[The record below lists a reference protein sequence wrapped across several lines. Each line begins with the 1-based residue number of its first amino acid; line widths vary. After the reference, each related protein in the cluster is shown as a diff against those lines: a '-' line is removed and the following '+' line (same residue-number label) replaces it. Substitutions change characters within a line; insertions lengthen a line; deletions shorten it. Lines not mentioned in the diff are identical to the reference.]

1 MENHTY
7 NISQSRVALLLQN
20 PYQGGVERVLINL
33 ARGLRAQGILVDLLI
48 RSSESSF
55 LNQLEP
61 QVNVIQLDP
70 AENSDER
77 SALIDYCEKFHPAIL
92 LTGKK
97 EDSALAISIKSALA
111 VCPRIILGVHLNYT
125 AQLNSRRAG
134 VINKFR
140 RYRQIRKLYRG
151 ADTLIC
157 VSEGV
162 CDDISRILKKT
173 PVETLVLPNPVITPE
188 LGELAAQEVDH
199 PWLRDPGG
207 APVLLGVG
215 RMGKIKNFPLLIKAF
230 ARVRSRHDCRLVILG
245 DGRQRERLAA
255 LTQKLGIADDVDF
268 PGFVDNPYAYMAKA
282 ALFVLSSEWEGL
294 PTVLIE
300 ALAVGTPVVSTD
312 CPSGP
317 YEILQ
322 GGRFGKLVPTGDE
335 AALADAIIA
344 TLSRRH
350 DPQQLRDAVK
360 PYTME
365 ASCKAYIQKLGL

>member
-1 MENHTY
+1 MDNHTY
-7 NISQSRVALLLQN
+7 NVSQSRVALLLQN
-20 PYQGGVERVLINL
+20 PYQGGIERVLINL

-48 RSSESSF
+48 RSSDTPF
-55 LNQLEP
+55 FNQLEP
-61 QVNVIQLDP
+61 EVNVIQLAP
-70 AENSDER
+70 AEKSDVR
-77 SALIDYCEKFHPAIL
+77 SALIGYCEQMRPAIL
-92 LTGKK
+92 LTGKE
-97 EDSALAISIKSALA
+97 EDGAMAVSIKSALE
-111 VCPRIILGVHLNYT
+111 VSPRISLGVHLNYT

-134 VINKFR
+134 VIRKFR

-188 LGELAAQEVDH
+188 LGELAAQGVDH
-199 PWLRDPGG
+199 PWLREPGG
-207 APVLLGVG
+207 VPVLLGVG

-230 ARVRSRHDCRLVILG
+230 ARVRTHRDCRLIILG
-245 DGRQRERLAA
+245 DGRQRRKLVALAQRL
-255 LTQKLGIADDVDF
+255 GVADDVDF
-268 PGFVDNPYAYMAKA
+268 PGFVDNPYAYMSRS

-300 ALAVGTPVVSTD
+300 ALAVGIPVVSTD

-317 YEILQ
+317 SEILQ

-335 AALADAIIA
+335 VALSDAIIT
-344 TLSRRH
+344 TLSQQQ